1 MAEIHNQNTVK
12 YLNFI
17 KKIRLA
23 KHVLNIADDFN
34 FLLFGIASSDNQ
46 YVLVSNINAVLS
58 TDLRLDSYIDLSHR
72 IGKEFKFSFFTFVD
86 EELNLE
92 YNLIPNRSNFIINEN
107 TGKESGDLF
116 SLLTE
121 NIDES
126 SRLIPE
132 LTKTDYLLLIKG
144 DEYYHHSY
152 KVTEALK
159 KIEGIVQIQEIIP
172 DKLASKSN
180 LIF

>member
-1 MAEIHNQNTVK
+1 MNQ
-12 YLNFI
+12 
-17 KKIRLA
+17 
-23 KHVLNIADDFN
+23 
-34 FLLFGIASSDNQ
+34 
-46 YVLVSNINAVLS
+46 
-58 TDLRLDSYIDLSHR
+58 
-72 IGKEFKFSFFTFVD
+72 
-86 EELNLE
+86 
-92 YNLIPNRSNFIINEN
+92 
-107 TGKESGDLF
+107 ESGDLF
-116 SLLTE
+116 SLLNE

-152 KVTEALK
+152 KITDALK
-159 KIEGIVQIQEIIP
+159 KIQGIVQIQEIIP

>member
-1 MAEIHNQNTVK
+1 
-12 YLNFI
+12 
-17 KKIRLA
+17 LA
-23 KHVLNIADDFN
+23 KHVLDTTEDFN
-34 FLLFGIASSDNQ
+34 FLLFGIACSDNQ
-46 YVLVSNINAVLS
+46 YVLVNNINAVLN
-58 TDLRLDSYIDLSHR
+58 TELRLDSYIDLSHR
-72 IGKEFKFSFFTFVD
+72 IGKEFKFSFFSFVD

-92 YNLIPNRSNFIINEN
+92 YNLIPNRSNFNHTET

-116 SLLTE
+116 SLLSE

-144 DEYYHHSY
+144 DEYYHYSY
-152 KVTEALK
+152 KVTKKKK
-159 KIEGIVQIQEIIP
+159 KIDGIVQIQEIIP
-172 DKLASKSN
+172 DKLTSKSN